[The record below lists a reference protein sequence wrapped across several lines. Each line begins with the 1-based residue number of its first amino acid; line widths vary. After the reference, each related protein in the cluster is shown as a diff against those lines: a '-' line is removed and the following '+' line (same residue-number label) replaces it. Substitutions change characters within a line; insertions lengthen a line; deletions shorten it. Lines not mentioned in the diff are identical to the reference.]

1 MSLLPEWGA
10 TLVREGY
17 RSHKLFQSTLPVWGA
32 TRGSAGAALRPTDF
46 NPRFPSG
53 ERRGHHQDH
62 PRDLW
67 ISIHAPRVGSDLGG
81 PGGRGICPISIHA
94 PRVGSDFSTPSMVR
108 RRANFN
114 PRSPCGERPERSHP
128 DKGPSANFNPRSPC
142 GERLP
147 VSRLPHLPQEIS
159 IHAPRVGS
167 DCQPL
172 FISFLLLISIHAP
185 RVGSDMVQMA
195 LEFFLS
201 LFQSTLPV
209 WGATARC
216 SGPTSGAR
224 HFNPRSPCGERRS
237 SFLQNAP

>member
-94 PRVGSDFSTPSMVR
+94 PRVGSDRKDHTR
-108 RRANFN
+108 TR
-114 PRSPCGERPERSHP
+114 
-128 DKGPSANFNPRSPC
+128 GPA
-142 GERLP
+142 
-147 VSRLPHLPQEIS
+147 QIS

-167 DCQPL
+167 DFP
-172 FISFLLLISIHAP
+172 FPASRTSP
-185 RVGSDMVQMA
+185 RKFQSTLPVWGATVNPFSYP
-195 LEFFLS
+195 S
-201 LFQSTLPV
+201 YCLFQSTLPV
-209 WGATARC
+209 WGATWC
-216 SGPTSGAR
+216 KW
-224 HFNPRSPCGERRS
+224 H
-237 SFLQNAP
+237 